1 MVYAFLTNFLWQL
14 FKSTNALQD
23 SCSTLVHLSP
33 NQGSKQGNYHMI
45 VVTEGSRVPTSHDD
59 NAVYSMRE
67 YQSILYHETYH
78 VVVCKIPW

>member
-1 MVYAFLTNFLWQL
+1 
-14 FKSTNALQD
+14 
-23 SCSTLVHLSP
+23 
-33 NQGSKQGNYHMI
+33 MI

-59 NAVYSMRE
+59 NAVYSMGE